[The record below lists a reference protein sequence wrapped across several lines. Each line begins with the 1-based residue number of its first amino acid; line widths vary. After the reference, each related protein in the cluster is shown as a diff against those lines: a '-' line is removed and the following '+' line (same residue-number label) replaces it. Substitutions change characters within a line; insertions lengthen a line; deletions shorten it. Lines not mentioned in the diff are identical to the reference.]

1 MERIKICYFLELW
14 ESGGIESFLNG
25 IIKSLNTDCYSVDI
39 IAAKIGDS
47 IFTEPLKARGVKF
60 YELSGRLRSPKNYR
74 LFKNILKNNQY
85 DVIHFNIFQAFALSY
100 ASIAKK
106 LNIPVRLVHAHGGGL
121 RKSVTRPIK
130 LIIHRFGRAMW
141 LNCATHTL
149 ACSSVAARF
158 FFGKD
163 ADEVIKNGIDTE
175 KNAFSG
181 EARIKMRK
189 ALGVENKVLIG
200 CVGRLSS
207 EKNHAFLL
215 DAFAEVTR
223 LRKNASLVL
232 VGDGPEKSA
241 LTARAEAL
249 GISDRVIFYG
259 ASQDVPSLMSAMD
272 VFVLPSLFEGLGIVA
287 LEAQASGLPVICSSS
302 VPTDVC
308 VTDLVKFVG
317 LDLGAEHWA
326 NVIIK
331 TMDKLP
337 ERISR
342 ADEVRS
348 AGFDTADSPKEVFK
362 YYALAHSGKES
373 K

>member
-25 IIKSLNTDCYSVDI
+25 IIKSLNTDCCSVDI

-106 LNIPVRLVHAHGGGL
+106 LNIPVLLVHAHGGGL
-121 RKSVTRPIK
+121 RKSITRPIK

-149 ACSSVAARF
+149 ACSSVAAKF

-163 ADEVIKNGIDTE
+163 ADEVIKNGIDTQ
-175 KNAFSG
+175 KHAFCD
-181 EARIKMRK
+181 EARTKTRS
-189 ALGVENKVLIG
+189 ALGIGDNVLIG

-215 DAFAEVTR
+215 DAFARVARSREKTM
-223 LRKNASLVL
+223 LIL
-232 VGDGPEKSA
+232 VGDGPEKSI
-241 LTARAEAL
+241 LTEKAKVL

-326 NVIIK
+326 SVIIEA
-331 TMDKLP
+331 MDKLP
-337 ERISR
+337 ERKSR
-342 ADEVRS
+342 ADEVRR
-348 AGFDTADSPKEVFK
+348 AGFDTADSPKEVIK